1 MIKAL
6 NHFTFQELLKAA
18 SPVRM
23 NLPHPGCGFEQGNDD
38 AGGDK
43 HPAS

>member
-6 NHFTFQELLKAA
+6 NHFTFQELPKAA
-18 SPVRM
+18 FPVRI
-23 NLPHPGCGFEQGNDD
+23 NLPRPGFERGDDD